1 MGTPSVQRQ
10 TGSHYGGGRYSRREP
25 PTDCYHQSLFEAQP
39 RVTELVTAMQR
50 LDLCDDFLGVG
61 EGFPSEAA
69 DPPALRFE

>member
-1 MGTPSVQRQ
+1 MGTPSVQWQ
-10 TGSHYGGGRYSRREP
+10 MGSHHGDVRYPRREP
-25 PTDCYHQSLFEAQP
+25 PTDCHHQSLFEAQP
-39 RVTELVTAMQR
+39 RVTELVAAMQR